1 MPMRAW
7 ILGLFFLGFQTLM
20 AAPAGPLTPAV
31 EPVMRTEGG
40 MNHLSLSPN
49 KKLLAFTN
57 DQGQS
62 LRIMDLATQD
72 VLEVTPH
79 RVGSGFFWSPDGVR
93 LFFRELIRDKNGVVS
108 ELSAFDTV
116 LNQKSVLDTLQGS
129 TGFPVL
135 NPYDNTIFMMHEK
148 GILQKR
154 LEFPGERPAKWQ
166 KEKRSVIGNWVVS
179 QQAVLWLGELGLEL
193 KKLADDG
200 SGISSY
206 SLSPDGRRMA
216 WATKAGRVYAA
227 HDGTDALFIGD
238 GRDPAWHPFRTILV
252 YAASRKVGTNVYD
265 YDLRLHNLAGSSR
278 SLTKTQDLKERW
290 PIWLDATTLLYTA
303 GNTTDLFRLNFP
315 EVPSVART
323 SKAADK
329 L

>member
-1 MPMRAW
+1 MPVLALF
-7 ILGLFFLGFQTLM
+7 IGLFVICNQVLAEPRGT
-20 AAPAGPLTPAV
+20 PLTPAV
-31 EPVMRTEGG
+31 QAVMRTEGG

-62 LRIMDLATQD
+62 LRIMDLGSQD

-79 RVGSGFFWSPDGVR
+79 KVGPGFFWSPDGVR
-93 LFFRELIRDKNGVVS
+93 LFFRELIRENNAIVS
-108 ELSAFDTV
+108 EFSAFDTV
-116 LNQKSVLDTLQGS
+116 LNQKSVLDTLKGS

-135 NPYDNTIFMMHEK
+135 NPYDNNVFMMHEK

-166 KEKRSVIGNWVVS
+166 KEKRQVIGNWVVS
-179 QQAVLWLGELGLEL
+179 QSGVLWLGELGLEL
-193 KKLADDG
+193 KKMHDDG
-200 SGISSY
+200 SGISSFA
-206 SLSPDGRRMA
+206 LSPDGRRMA

-227 HDGTDALFIGD
+227 RDGTDVAFIGE
-238 GRDPAWHPFRTILV
+238 GVDPSWHPFRTLLV
-252 YAASRKVGTNVYD
+252 YAAARKVGTNVYD

-278 SLTKTQDLKERW
+278 SLTKTPDLKERW
-290 PIWLDATTLLYTA
+290 PIWLDATTLLYT
-303 GNTTDLFRLNFP
+303 GSNTTDLLRLNFP
-315 EVPSVART
+315 EVPNVARNP
-323 SKAADK
+323 KAADR